1 MNQQKFRNFDLL
13 TFSYPF
19 TAIISILHRIS
30 GVFLF
35 LLIPFLLWILET
47 ATTSPDGF
55 TYIYNALTNP
65 FAKLILWLFLVAFCY
80 HLLAGIRHLLMD
92 IGIGE
97 SLKSARFSGGVTIVL
112 TLIAALFIGGWLW

>member
-1 MNQQKFRNFDLL
+1 MNKQKFRNFDLL

-47 ATTSPDGF
+47 ATSSLDGF
-55 TYIYNALTNP
+55 TYIYTVLTNP
-65 FAKLILWLFLVAFCY
+65 FAKLILWLILLAFWY

-97 SLKSARFSGGVTIVL
+97 SLKSARFSGVVVVLLTI
-112 TLIAALFIGGWLW
+112 TAALFIGSWLW

>member
-13 TFSYPF
+13 TISYPF

-35 LLIPFLLWILET
+35 LLIPFLLWMLET
-47 ATTSPDGF
+47 ATNSPDGF
-55 TYIYNALTNP
+55 TYIYAVLANP
-65 FAKLILWLFLVAFCY
+65 VAKLILWCMLVAFWY

-97 SLKSARFSGGVTIVL
+97 GLKSARFTGGVTIAL
-112 TLIAALFIGGWLW
+112 TLIVAIFIGGWLW

>member
-35 LLIPFLLWILET
+35 LLIPFLLWMLET

-55 TYIYNALTNP
+55 TYIVAILTNP
-65 FAKLILWLFLVAFCY
+65 FAKLILWFFLVAFWY

-92 IGIGE
+92 VGIGE
-97 SLKSARFSGGVTIVL
+97 SLKNARFSGGVIL
-112 TLIAALFIGGWLW
+112 AFTLIVALFIGSWLW